1 MGGITQP
8 ENTQLPLRSPNAKKE
23 PRSGLGRTKGKNG
36 EERIST
42 EITEWKTLSLISL
55 AHPSLGP
62 TSKLEEGDNSF
73 ENYVKS
79 VVDQRK
85 TELQMKEVK

>member
-8 ENTQLPLRSPNAKKE
+8 ENTQLPLQSQNTKKE
-23 PRSGLGRTKGKNG
+23 LKSRPERTKEKKIE

-42 EITEWKTLSLISL
+42 EITEWKTLDLISL

-62 TSKLEEGDNSF
+62 TSRLKEGDL
-73 ENYVKS
+73 
-79 VVDQRK
+79 R
-85 TELQMKEVK
+85 TR